1 MGQVLV
7 RNLDD
12 TVIERLKT
20 KAAARGTSLEQLV
33 RETLSAAAQVDERAA
48 WADRIEALR
57 AQNTFDPT
65 WDYVAEIRAY
75 RDYDRM
81 DRLLDEQLA
90 EPAARI
96 SAQGEVKGEAKGEG

>member
-12 TVIERLKT
+12 AVIERLKS
-20 KAAARGTSLEQLV
+20 KAAARGTSLEQLA
-33 RETLSAAAQVDERAA
+33 RETLSAAAQVDERQA
-48 WADRIEALR
+48 WSDRIDALR
-57 AQNTFDPT
+57 AQTTYDPT

-81 DRLLDEQLA
+81 DRLLDEQLT
-90 EPAARI
+90 EQAAKA
-96 SAQGEVKGEAKGEG
+96 SAKGSE